1 WRKPGRASFDV
12 EYRIP
17 RALSRGSVNL
27 MVSLLV
33 LLLLEVGQYREKI
46 ERSLASKT
54 SAKVINAVAKMSDK
68 LRGYILIQ
76 SLTCVLTGV
85 LTGLWCWMLGVDF
98 ALVWGL
104 VAFVLNYIPTLGSI
118 VAVIPP
124 TLLALI
130 FLGIGRGVAT
140 LVGLAVIQVFLGNF
154 VDPRLQGRTLK
165 LSPFVALLSIVFWG
179 WVWGIP
185 GALLGIPMTMSVIV
199 LSQEFESTRAI
210 ALLFGD
216 TDDPELK
223 EN

>member
-1 WRKPGRASFDV
+1 MTGEGIVANNSKITQAVPMRVSGKTIQILLA
-12 EYRIP
+12 IIATILAIA
-17 RALSRGSVNL
+17 AL
-27 MVSLLV
+27 
-33 LLLLEVGQYREKI
+33 K
-46 ERSLASKT
+46 AT

-76 SLTCVLTGV
+76 SLTCVLTGL

>member
-1 WRKPGRASFDV
+1 
-12 EYRIP
+12 
-17 RALSRGSVNL
+17 